1 MGVNVTELKIT
12 LILMIFMVL
21 NYMKL
26 EGKLNQMVYWCPL
39 VVNALQTFIFC
50 PCAPTVVQQSM
61 ADTAAGKRVS

>member
-1 MGVNVTELKIT
+1 
-12 LILMIFMVL
+12 MIFMVL